1 MRLIIG
7 GYAQGRLAYVMERY
21 SLVDE
26 DVWDAAK
33 EPISKWKSQRVI
45 YHAESLVSG
54 WLSEGVNPCEACG
67 ELLPQWKDTIL
78 ITQEVGCGLVPIT
91 AKQREW
97 REAVGRF
104 NTYLAANAQTVDRI
118 CCGLSMRIRGKAEE

>member
-1 MRLIIG
+1 MKLIIG
-7 GYAQGRLAYVMERY
+7 GYAQGRLAYVMQRY
-21 SLVDE
+21 SLTEE

-33 EPISKWKSQRVI
+33 DSISSWKGQRVI

-54 WLSEGVNPCEACG
+54 WLNEGKNPCKACI

-78 ITQEVGCGLVPIT
+78 ITQEVGCGLVPLK

-97 REAVGRF
+97 REVVGRF
-104 NTYLAANAQTVDRI
+104 NTLLAENSDTVERI
-118 CCGLSMRIRGKAEE
+118 CCGLSMRIKGTAVE